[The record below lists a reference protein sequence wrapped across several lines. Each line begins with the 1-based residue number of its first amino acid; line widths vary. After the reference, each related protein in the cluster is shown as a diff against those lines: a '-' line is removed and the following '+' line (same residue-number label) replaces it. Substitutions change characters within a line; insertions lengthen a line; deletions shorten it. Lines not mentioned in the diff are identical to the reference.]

1 MHNCRADDEADDE
14 TDGGADVGG
23 GSGAMK
29 GVKKLIRAIRLPL
42 CEATGHSDGRL
53 AYRKDRLIVGLV
65 LSKQSLRS
73 SRLRSWILRP
83 MLLDGACWPLEE
95 KL

>member
-1 MHNCRADDEADDE
+1 MHNCRAHDEA
-14 TDGGADVGG
+14 DGGADVGG

-29 GVKKLIRAIRLPL
+29 GV
-42 CEATGHSDGRL
+42 EATGHGNGRL
-53 AYRKDRLIVGLV
+53 AYRKDRLIVVPV
-65 LSKQSLRS
+65 LCKQSLRS

-83 MLLDGACWPLEE
+83 MLPDGACWPLEE